1 MAVVSKQF
9 TFTTGA
15 TIIAAE
21 HNTNFD
27 DIYNQFNGNIDN
39 DNIKSTAGIVDTKLA
54 QINTAS
60 KVSGAALTSLG
71 SVPTGGGELPSL
83 NAGVPTGSITAYA
96 TTTTPS
102 GWVLCDGETYD
113 ASSDSSFQD
122 LFDVIGNVFGGAD
135 NTDFQTPDL
144 RGRFMLGL
152 DNMGGTAANLVTAAE
167 ADSLGSSSGAEFVPS
182 HTHSNGSYAAAV
194 HAHVQNSGVSDV
206 GGGGIIIGATT
217 DGGSPM
223 HAPGGGGAVPR
234 MESGVVAGGGGG
246 VTGTSGDTTGSN
258 SIMNPF
264 ISMSYIIKK

>member
-39 DNIKSTAGIVDTKLA
+39 DNIKSTAGIVDTKLG
-54 QINTAS
+54 QITTAS
-60 KVSGAALTSLG
+60 KVSGAAITSLG

-83 NAGVPTGSITAYA
+83 NAGVPSGSITAYGA
-96 TTTTPS
+96 TTTPS

-113 ASSDSSFQD
+113 ASSDTSFQD
-122 LFDVIGNVFGGAD
+122 LFDVIGNVFGGSD

-152 DNMGGTAANLVTAAE
+152 DNMGGTAANVVTAAE
-167 ADSLGSSSGAEFVPS
+167 ADSLGSSSGLENQPGGS
-182 HTHSNGSYAAAV
+182 HTHL
-194 HAHVQNSGVSDV
+194 VQN
-206 GGGGIIIGATT
+206 
-217 DGGSPM
+217 DGWGF
-223 HAPGGGGAVPR
+223 
-234 MESGVVAGGGGG
+234 GG
-246 VTGTSGDTTGSN
+246 VTGVNGRIVTQSDLDQATGDRFSETATATN
-258 SIMNPF
+258 NVMNPF